1 MKIDTSITPE
11 HESQTAD
18 LYCLCMEAKRLDR
31 LIAGAGEKLAEIM
44 SANLVTFLDIE
55 SRRLHLVGPTIA
67 ISEQERVEA
76 HARRCL
82 EGADKSPDG
91 SEAIEIIRHGEK
103 TSEGGD
109 QEETELLWTGAIE
122 RTGKLAGVLTVYG
135 PQRSLTVS
143 ENRILRTARTIIGE
157 SIQRLSEI
165 QQLRTAE
172 PDASQVDMFMVTI
185 DPEISRGDVT
195 GLAMSKLQDA
205 VAKRLATSIPDAFM
219 VAKLGIN
226 RLMVVGHPDHP
237 LSLDQWSVLCTRALQ
252 SLSERIGYPV
262 DVKLTEG
269 SLDNLS
275 QVPICGLVSKPSI
288 QQSEVLRETA

>member
-1 MKIDTSITPE
+1 MKIDTSITPV
-11 HESQTAD
+11 HEAQTAD
-18 LYCLCMEAKRLDR
+18 LFCLCMEAKRLDR
-31 LIAGAGEKLAEIM
+31 LIEGAGEKLAEIM
-44 SANLVTFLDIE
+44 SANLVTYLDIE
-55 SRRLHLVGPTIA
+55 GRRLHLVGPS
-67 ISEQERVEA
+67 ISTAEQERVEA

-91 SEAIEIIRHGEK
+91 SEAIEIIQHGQNRSICGEH
-103 TSEGGD
+103 
-109 QEETELLWTGAIE
+109 QEAELLWTGAIE
-122 RTGKLAGVLTVYG
+122 RAGKLVGVLTIYG
-135 PQRSLTVS
+135 PQRPLTVN
-143 ENRILRTARTIIGE
+143 ENRILRSARTIIGE
-157 SIQRLSEI
+157 SIQRLLEI
-165 QQLRTAE
+165 QQLRTSE
-172 PDASQVDMFMVTI
+172 SEGSQVDMFMVTI

-237 LSLDQWSVLCTRALQ
+237 LALDQWSILCTRALQ

-288 QQSEVLRETA
+288 HQSDVIRETA